1 MKIVTASC
9 LSRPFAQFLAA
20 LPPLSAISTLSL
32 LSGNLLSLALLS
44 PAQAGA
50 FDPPPG
56 QGVPGGTVGGG
67 SRTLQCLSSS
77 SALPSALPSA
87 LAPSRQI
94 GMTDRDHPRFWV
106 YLPPHE
112 ATHLEFSLYDQDH
125 NGLYQVILPVAA
137 GADLQPIDLPIG
149 APALAPQATYQWT
162 VALICN
168 PERRT
173 QDWVMG
179 GWIQRAPIGQAL
191 AQQLAQAQ
199 GIERVQRYAQ
209 GGFWYE
215 ALDQMLALQQAQPQ
229 SPALQSSL
237 VALLQSAGLDQ
248 VASEMGSKPP
258 VGPVR
263 WADRGHTAAQP

>member
-106 YLPPHE
+106 YLPPHS
-112 ATHLEFSLYDQDH
+112 ATHVEFSLYDQDH
-125 NGLYQVILPVAA
+125 NGLYQVTLPVAA
-137 GADLQPIDLPIG
+137 GAGLQPIDLPIG
-149 APALAPQATYQWT
+149 APALAPQVTSQWAM
-162 VALICN
+162 ALVCN
-168 PERRT
+168 PTRRT

-215 ALDQMLALQQAQPQ
+215 ALDQMLTLQQAQPQ

-248 VASEMGSKPP
+248 VASEIGSKPP

-263 WADRGHTAAQP
+263 LADRGHTAAQP